1 MLKPS
6 KVEYDFDSKHLG
18 STGVRPASFMYK
30 ASSRTAGTM
39 LYIETL
45 SWKTGG
51 GGDNKILKLEEEE
64 TKFQG
69 SEWTIYLRINFSLLL
84 SKILSNK
91 SQSIIAEIDEF
102 LE

>member
-1 MLKPS
+1 M
-6 KVEYDFDSKHLG
+6 EYDFDSKHLG
-18 STGVRPASFMYK
+18 STGVISEFETSLIHVQSK
-30 ASSRTAGTM
+30 FQNSRD
-39 LYIETL
+39 YIIHRNPIL
-45 SWKTGG
+45 KNGRW
-51 GGDNKILKLEEEE
+51 GDNKILKLEEEE